1 MLVIAMLLIKMKKN
15 KSKLGGEPSGHI
27 IFSENGYCGDGIL
40 TSIYIMNILRSNKVK
55 LSELSNSLYKNN
67 YQRLVNVKTKNNPDL
82 ILKKLPINRIKKKKN
97 VSE

>member
-1 MLVIAMLLIKMKKN
+1 MKKN

-82 ILKKLPINRIKKKKN
+82 ILKKNCQLI
-97 VSE
+97 E